1 MDRFKCYSHS
11 SESDD
16 SDDISVDNQE
26 KVILVKS
33 KSKTIFARQTPHI
46 VGNWPCHIYV
56 SFHLQDGGLDHDL
69 HVFLSE
75 QIQAFQ
81 HDIALRMKS
90 RQDDRTLSLIPHVS
104 MDLNQPN
111 DEDNSVE
118 SNSSLTSNEDSEHSL
133 PLEQLHMSLSK
144 PFYLQKQSIPSFLK
158 DLKQRIQ
165 KYHNTLIL
173 HLVKKT
179 EILSNEDRSR
189 SFLTVPI
196 VPSVSTNVNSIRNV
210 VALIDEV
217 LEKYGAS
224 KYYNDAKFH
233 VSIASWAYE
242 SWIIEDYQE
251 YHSHDKQANTT
262 HELLDF
268 NLVVRGIYCDIGTIE
283 KHYIPFE

>member
-1 MDRFKCYSHS
+1 
-11 SESDD
+11 
-16 SDDISVDNQE
+16 
-26 KVILVKS
+26 
-33 KSKTIFARQTPHI
+33 
-46 VGNWPCHIYV
+46 
-56 SFHLQDGGLDHDL
+56 
-69 HVFLSE
+69 
-75 QIQAFQ
+75 
-81 HDIALRMKS
+81 
-90 RQDDRTLSLIPHVS
+90 
-104 MDLNQPN
+104 
-111 DEDNSVE
+111 
-118 SNSSLTSNEDSEHSL
+118 
-133 PLEQLHMSLSK
+133 
-144 PFYLQKQSIPSFLK
+144 
-158 DLKQRIQ
+158 
-165 KYHNTLIL
+165 
-173 HLVKKT
+173 VKKT